1 LTAVA
6 WVVAL
11 AVTPAIVSPETA
23 PSATASP
30 PPAASAPA
38 PTPTPTP
45 APTPAP
51 ATDEPAQNPGAPV
64 APTEKTGT
72 IRDTVAW
79 PHYDKGFVLVPT
91 LDPIKVPF
99 RLVLN
104 NVSQFR
110 YTNSLLVDSTYTDH
124 LGQVHEVNKRND
136 IQLTR
141 QVFYLSGFVFDP
153 RFDFNILL
161 YFSSATLS
169 ASAAGYV
176 GFVFD
181 RAFALRA
188 GFFSL
193 PSVRSLTGTYPFF
206 QSTDRSMANN
216 FVRPGFTQG
225 IWANGE
231 LFPGFSYI
239 AMVGNSLNTLDIAAM
254 RIDTRFAYSASVWYD
269 LNDFGKPWNDWEY
282 HDQVA
287 LRVGTAFTYA
297 REDRLSDLSTA
308 SPENNSIFL
317 SDGTLLFATGALAPG
332 VTVQLANY
340 FLSAADA
347 GLKYRGLAVN
357 FEIYNRWL
365 NDFEADGP
373 VPLRSIYDWG
383 AEASA
388 GYFVLRSKLEAYART
403 SFIIGS
409 FRSSAE
415 GAGGLNWYPFGTRQ
429 VWLNAEGIGI
439 SHCPYGSALYAYNV
453 GQTGFLF
460 ESQLLA
466 RF

>member
-1 LTAVA
+1 VTALA
-6 WVVAL
+6 WIVAL
-11 AVTPAIVSPETA
+11 ALDPATVSLET
-23 PSATASP
+23 P
-30 PPAASAPA
+30 PPATSPPEPPSSESAA
-38 PTPTPTP
+38 
-45 APTPAP
+45 
-51 ATDEPAQNPGAPV
+51 DEPEQNPGAPA

-72 IRDTVAW
+72 VRDSVPW
-79 PHYDKGFVLVPT
+79 PHYDQGFVLVPT
-91 LDPIKVPF
+91 LDPVKVPF

-110 YTNSLLVDSTYTDH
+110 YTNTLLVESTYTDH
-124 LGQVHEVNKRND
+124 FGQVHEVNKRND
-136 IQLTR
+136 VQLTR
-141 QVFYLSGFVFDP
+141 SVFYFSGFVFNP
-153 RFDFNILL
+153 RLDFNILL
-161 YFSSATLS
+161 YTSSATLS
-169 ASAAGYV
+169 ATAAGYV
-176 GFVFD
+176 GYVFD

-206 QSTDRSMANN
+206 HSTDRSMANN

-225 IWANGE
+225 VWANGE

-239 AMVGNSLNTLDIAAM
+239 AMIGNSLNTLDVAAT

-282 HDQVA
+282 HDDVA
-287 LRVGTAFTYA
+287 LRLGTAFTYA
-297 REDRLSDLSTA
+297 PEDRLSDLSTA

-340 FLSAADA
+340 YLSAADA
-347 GLKYRGLAVN
+347 GLKFRGLAVN
-357 FEIYNRWL
+357 FELYNRWL
-365 NDFEADGP
+365 NDFQADGP
-373 VPLRSIYDWG
+373 LPLSRIYDWG

-388 GYFVLRSKLEAYART
+388 GYFVLRRQLELYART
-403 SFIIGS
+403 SFVIGS
-409 FRSSAE
+409 FRNSAE
-415 GAGGLNWYPFGTRQ
+415 GAGGFNWYPFGTRQ
-429 VWLNAEGIGI
+429 VSLNAEGIGI
-439 SHCPYGSALYAYNV
+439 SHCPYASSLYVYNV

-460 ESQLLA
+460 QSQFLF

>member
-1 LTAVA
+1 LTALA
-6 WVVAL
+6 WLVAL
-11 AVTPAIVSPETA
+11 ALDPATVSPET
-23 PSATASP
+23 P
-30 PPAASAPA
+30 PPATTSPPASSAPA
-38 PTPTPTP
+38 TTSPP
-45 APTPAP
+45 ASSAP
-51 ATDEPAQNPGAPV
+51 VASEPAQNPGAPA

-72 IRDTVAW
+72 IRDTVPW
-79 PHYDKGFVLVPT
+79 PHYDKGLVLVPT
-91 LDPIKVPF
+91 LDPVKVPF

-110 YTNSLLVDSTYTDH
+110 YTNTLLVESTYTDH
-124 LGQVHEVNKRND
+124 FGQVHEVNKRND

-141 QVFYLSGFVFDP
+141 QVFYLSGFVFNP
-153 RFDFNILL
+153 RLDFNILI
-161 YFSSATLS
+161 YMSSATLS
-169 ASAAGYV
+169 ATAAGYV
-176 GFVFD
+176 GYVFD

-225 IWANGE
+225 VWANGE
-231 LFPGFSYI
+231 IFPGFSYI
-239 AMVGNSLNTLDIAAM
+239 AMIGNSLNTLDIAAT

-282 HDQVA
+282 HDDVA

-340 FLSAADA
+340 YLSAADA
-347 GLKYRGLAVN
+347 GVKFRGLAVN
-357 FEIYNRWL
+357 FELYNRWL
-365 NDFEADGP
+365 DDFEADGP
-373 VPLRSIYDWG
+373 VPISMIFDWG

-388 GYFVLRSKLEAYART
+388 GYFVLRSQLELYART
-403 SFIIGS
+403 SFVIGS
-409 FRSSAE
+409 FRNSAE
-415 GAGGLNWYPFGTRQ
+415 GAGGFNWYPFGTRQ

-439 SHCPYGSALYAYNV
+439 SHCPYASALYVYNV

-460 ESQLLA
+460 QSQFLV